1 MTDRR
6 LRVVFDAH
14 AITPRRSG
22 IGEYSARLL
31 AAMLTEASEE
41 IEVHAYA
48 NGAIRPLR
56 AVEELPAIA
65 DGSLYAMNHQR
76 ELPRLLRAGDY
87 DLLHMPEFII
97 PPRVPIPSVVTLY
110 DVIPLAKPEYIAK
123 SLKVRLLPLYRWMM
137 RRATRVARRVLTIS
151 EHSKGDIVRMLGAD
165 PARIDV
171 TPLAATVEV
180 DAAPLPA
187 ALRDRLGGYRYA
199 LYVGRH
205 DPYKGLGLLFDAF
218 ARVKDADGVRD
229 VCLVVAG
236 ARDERYGYAEQLEK
250 LDVRH
255 RVHFL
260 DYVAPGQLSSLYAN
274 AEAFIFPSLYEG
286 FGLPPLDAMRHGV
299 PVLCSDRSSLP
310 EVVGDGALTVNPEA
324 TEEFASALRRVL
336 TDATLRTTLVERG
349 LARQSR
355 FSWSRTAA
363 LTVKC
368 YQRAL
373 ARPSR

>member
-1 MTDRR
+1 MADRP

-31 AAMLTEASEE
+31 AAMLTEAGAEV
-41 IEVHAYA
+41 EVHAYA

-56 AVEELPAIA
+56 TLEELPAIA
-65 DGSLYAMNHQR
+65 DGSLYALKHQR
-76 ELPRLLRAGDY
+76 ELPRLLRAGAY

-97 PPRVPIPSVVTLY
+97 PPRVPIPVVVTLY

-151 EHSKGDIVRMLGAD
+151 EHSKSDIVRMLGAD

-171 TPLAATVEV
+171 TPLAPTVEV
-180 DAAPLPA
+180 DGAALPA
-187 ALRDRLGGYRYA
+187 ALTDRFAGCRYV

-218 ARVKDADGVRD
+218 ARVKDAEGARD
-229 VCLVVAG
+229 VCIVVAG
-236 ARDERYGYAEQLEK
+236 ARDERYGYAEQLER
-250 LDVRH
+250 LDLRH

-260 DYVAPGQLSSLYAN
+260 DYVASGQLSALYAN
-274 AEAFIFPSLYEG
+274 AAAFVFPSLYEG

-310 EVVGDGALTVNPEA
+310 EVVGDGALTVNPEDPG
-324 TEEFASALRRVL
+324 EFASALHRVL
-336 TDATLRTTLVERG
+336 TDATLRETLVARG
-349 LARQSR
+349 LQRQR
-355 FSWSRTAA
+355 QFSWSHTAA
-363 LTVKC
+363 RTVEC
-368 YQRAL
+368 YRRAL
-373 ARPSR
+373 AHASR